1 MTTRQAAPCETLLV
15 STSAWPMHSDVSQS
29 NGQALPCCQFRY
41 LECSTG
47 RQVKAA
53 TALPV
58 CSIRMGLRRSQVADL
73 WASCQKTMLASLADE
88 ARFSIL
94 CASQVP
100 QREPRQLAPVSSIT
114 ACRWGLTCVP
124 IVRDQGRFAQISA
137 GLSNTSLAGV
147 RASRKVVLP
156 PSGLSRHI
164 QATDFALQS
173 PPRTCCGV
181 VCNPIFSG
189 AT

>member
-1 MTTRQAAPCETLLV
+1 MVKRCRAASSGIWSVPP
-15 STSAWPMHSDVSQS
+15 A
-29 NGQALPCCQFRY
+29 
-41 LECSTG
+41 G
-47 RQVKAA
+47 RLRRA

-147 RASRKVVLP
+147 RASGRWFFRLLGFPGTFRQQISLCKVL
-156 PSGLSRHI
+156 LE
-164 QATDFALQS
+164 L
-173 PPRTCCGV
+173 V
-181 VCNPIFSG
+181 VV
-189 AT
+189 